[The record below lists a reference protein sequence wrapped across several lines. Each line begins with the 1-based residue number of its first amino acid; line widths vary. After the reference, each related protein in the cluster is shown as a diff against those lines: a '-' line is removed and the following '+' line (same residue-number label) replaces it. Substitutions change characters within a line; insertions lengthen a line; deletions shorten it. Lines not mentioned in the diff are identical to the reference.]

1 MRIESR
7 QRVISVNIL
16 FPIPSLSTQLE
27 NSISH
32 IFLGYVAKSSHSYGL
47 SSKNFKCNLNLLR
60 YYADK

>member
-1 MRIESR
+1 MRIESTR

-16 FPIPSLSTQLE
+16 FPIRPLSTQLE

-32 IFLGYVAKSSHSYGL
+32 IFLGYVAKSSYGL